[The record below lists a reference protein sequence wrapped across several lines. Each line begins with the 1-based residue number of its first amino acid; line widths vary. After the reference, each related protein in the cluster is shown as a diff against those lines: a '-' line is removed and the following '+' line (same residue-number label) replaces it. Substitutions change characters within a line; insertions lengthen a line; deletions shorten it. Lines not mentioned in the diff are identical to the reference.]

1 MRTALA
7 WTIVL
12 LFLSSFLQ
20 GDIIIP
26 EVEDEPT
33 EDVIIT
39 VDSTNLRFSPDTVSI
54 TEGDTVRFFWS
65 GQALP
70 HNAVESNEVFDSG
83 EPARDVDYSFTFEIG
98 MNGTYDFVCEPH
110 AALGMVGQ
118 IIVEP
123 GVAVE
128 NNNTNTTNQTNAT
141 EMEGGSLPFLSVAF
155 TLSVLAMGAC
165 VHRGR
170 DYGNRA
176 N

>member
-70 HNAVESNEVFDSG
+70 HNAVESNGVFDSG
-83 EPARDVDYSFTFEIG
+83 EPARDVDYSFTFEMG

-110 AALGMVGQ
+110 AAFGMVGQ

-123 GVAVE
+123 GVDVG

-141 EMEGGSLPFLSVAF
+141 EMEDGNLPFVSTTL
-155 TLSVLAMGAC
+155 TLSVLTIAAC
-165 VHRGR
+165 IRRGR
-170 DYGNRA
+170 NCEGCVN
-176 N
+176 

>member
-1 MRTALA
+1 M
-7 WTIVL
+7 
-12 LFLSSFLQ
+12 
-20 GDIIIP
+20 
-26 EVEDEPT
+26 
-33 EDVIIT
+33 
-39 VDSTNLRFSPDTVSI
+39 
-54 TEGDTVRFFWS
+54 
-65 GQALP
+65 
-70 HNAVESNEVFDSG
+70 
-83 EPARDVDYSFTFEIG
+83 DYSFTFEIG

>member
-1 MRTALA
+1 MRTTLA

-12 LFLSSFLQ
+12 LVLSSFVQ
-20 GDIIIP
+20 GDIVIP
-26 EVEDEPT
+26 EVEDEAA

-123 GVAVE
+123 GADIG
-128 NNNTNTTNQTNAT
+128 NNNTNTTNQTNTT

-155 TLSVLAMGAC
+155 TLSVLAIGAC

-170 DYGNRA
+170 DCGNRA

>member
-1 MRTALA
+1 MRTTLA

-20 GDIIIP
+20 GDIVIP
-26 EVEDEPT
+26 EVDDEPT